1 MAPGMGR
8 KLGGGRIVL
17 NSVAVINSPRTEP
30 GALKESNQPPFG
42 LAGPPLI
49 TSSPSHSI
57 ICSRSHCLY
66 LSTPHHPFLKCRGPM
81 RVLLYCF
88 ILYIHSTKTSDLN
101 KST

>member
-1 MAPGMGR
+1 MASGMGR

-30 GALKESNQPPFG
+30 GALKASNQPPFG

-49 TSSPSHSI
+49 TSSPSHSV

-66 LSTPHHPFLKCRGPM
+66 NKTLSRTLGAAGLQAELE
-81 RVLLYCF
+81 V
-88 ILYIHSTKTSDLN
+88 DL
-101 KST
+101 